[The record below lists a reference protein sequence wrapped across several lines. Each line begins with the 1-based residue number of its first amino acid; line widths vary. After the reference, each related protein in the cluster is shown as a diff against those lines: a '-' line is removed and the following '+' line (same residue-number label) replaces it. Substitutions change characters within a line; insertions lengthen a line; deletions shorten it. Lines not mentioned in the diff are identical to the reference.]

1 MRLLVAIVG
10 PTAVGKSRLAL
21 SLARSFG
28 GQIVNADSR
37 QVYRYM
43 DIGTAKPSPGERSL
57 VPHHLIDVV
66 NPDEPFNVA
75 AYQQLAR
82 TSIDGVHRRGETPF
96 LTGGTGMYVWSVL
109 EGWDIPEVPPDHE
122 FRRQLEARAATEG
135 RETLFGEL
143 QRLDPAA
150 AAKMHPHNLRRIIR
164 ALEVHR
170 RTGERLSEMQ
180 TKHPPDFDIRIIGLT
195 AARRRL
201 HNLIDER
208 VENMIENGLVGEV
221 RSLVE
226 RGYHF
231 QLPSMKTVG
240 YEQIGRYLQGEL
252 SLPEAVQQ
260 IKYDTHRLA
269 IHQYA
274 WFRLSDPRIR
284 WLDIEDQALDEKA
297 HAVVKGAIHA

>member
-1 MRLLVAIVG
+1 
-10 PTAVGKSRLAL
+10 
-21 SLARSFG
+21 
-28 GQIVNADSR
+28 
-37 QVYRYM
+37 
-43 DIGTAKPSPGERSL
+43 
-57 VPHHLIDVV
+57 
-66 NPDEPFNVA
+66 
-75 AYQQLAR
+75 
-82 TSIDGVHRRGETPF
+82 
-96 LTGGTGMYVWSVL
+96 
-109 EGWDIPEVPPDHE
+109 
-122 FRRQLEARAATEG
+122 
-135 RETLFGEL
+135 
-143 QRLDPAA
+143 
-150 AAKMHPHNLRRIIR
+150 
-164 ALEVHR
+164 
-170 RTGERLSEMQ
+170 
-180 TKHPPDFDIRIIGLT
+180 
-195 AARRRL
+195 
-201 HNLIDER
+201 
-208 VENMIENGLVGEV
+208 MIENGLVGEV